1 MAIGKAIQSLVA
13 GEQVAGSKIGGKL
26 LEELLS
32 EGLLVVVARGSRKSY
47 RARDIETLKR
57 FLTDRD
63 ESYRV
68 LEVENAETRAA
79 MANKTGNSKLV
90 TVRSCPGFPINCY
103 EPIACLL
110 NGEPFVVNPHEGSFL
125 FVTQW
130 ESFKI
135 PADVI
140 VIGIEN
146 MENFRLVRKQKKF
159 FENYLRA
166 HALPNKTLFVS
177 RYPQSNDLRKWLTT
191 IPNRYL
197 HFGDFDLAGIH
208 LNKPTE
214 IVPNGIK
221 GKISRTCEDLDLLKD
236 MKKNSNYVFLR
247 RIFSCAGNADKPS
260 SFSVKQLEDAA
271 DKGLIDK
278 RVYALGGIDV
288 DNVRMAKEL
297 GFGGVVVCSDLWKR
311 FDIHN
316 GTDFRDLLAHFR
328 NFQKIVG

>member
-26 LEELLS
+26 LEELLL

-47 RARDIETLKR
+47 RARDIEMLKR

-79 MANKTGNSKLV
+79 MANKTGNSQLM
-90 TVRSCPGFPINCY
+90 TVRSCPGFPVNSY

-146 MENFRLVRKQKKF
+146 MENFRLIRKQKKF
-159 FENYLRA
+159 FEGYLRA
-166 HALPNKTLFVS
+166 YALPNKTLFVS
-177 RYPQSNDLRKWLTT
+177 RYPQSNDLRKWLTG

-208 LNKPTE
+208 IFLTE
-214 IVPNGIK
+214 FERHI
-221 GKISRTCEDLDLLKD
+221 
-236 MKKNSNYVFLR
+236 
-247 RIFSCAGNADKPS
+247 GNARASFLIPS
-260 SFSVKQLEDAA
+260 DIA
-271 DKGLIDK
+271 DRLKSGSSQRYDEQ
-278 RVYALGGIDV
+278 YALFKKMQTDV
-288 DNVRMAKEL
+288 REL
-297 GFGGVVVCSDLWKR
+297 GQLITL
-311 FDIHN
+311 IHQERK
-316 GTDFRDLLAHFR
+316 GYD
-328 NFQKIVG
+328 QEGYI

>member
-32 EGLLVVVARGSRKSY
+32 EGLLVVVTRGSRKSY
-47 RARDIETLKR
+47 RARNIETLKR

-90 TVRSCPGFPINCY
+90 TIRSCPGFPVNNY
-103 EPIACLL
+103 EPVACLL

-146 MENFRLVRKQKKF
+146 MENFRLIRKQKMF

-208 LNKPTE
+208 IFLTE
-214 IVPNGIK
+214 FERHIGTERASFLIPSDIADRLKSG
-221 GKISRTCEDLDLLKD
+221 SSQRYDEQHALFKD
-236 MKKNSNYVFLR
+236 M
-247 RIFSCAGNADKPS
+247 
-260 SFSVKQLEDAA
+260 QT
-271 DKGLIDK
+271 
-278 RVYALGGIDV
+278 DV
-288 DNVRMAKEL
+288 REL
-297 GFGGVVVCSDLWKR
+297 GQLITL
-311 FDIHN
+311 IHQERK
-316 GTDFRDLLAHFR
+316 GYD
-328 NFQKIVG
+328 QEGYI

>member
-13 GEQVAGSKIGGKL
+13 GEQVTGSKIGGKL

-47 RARDIETLKR
+47 RARAIETLKR

-90 TVRSCPGFPINCY
+90 TVRSCPGFPINSY

-130 ESFKI
+130 ESFAI
-135 PADVI
+135 PSDVI

-146 MENFRLVRKQKKF
+146 MENFRLIRKQKKF

-166 HALPNKTLFVS
+166 G
-177 RYPQSNDLRKWLTT
+177 

-208 LNKPTE
+208 IFLTE
-214 IVPNGIK
+214 FERHIGTERASFLIPPDIAD
-221 GKISRTCEDLDLLKD
+221 RLK
-236 MKKNSNYVFLR
+236 S
-247 RIFSCAGNADKPS
+247 GS
-260 SFSVKQLEDAA
+260 SQRYDEQH
-271 DKGLIDK
+271 
-278 RVYALGGIDV
+278 ALFKEMQTDV
-288 DNVRMAKEL
+288 REL
-297 GFGGVVVCSDLWKR
+297 GQLITL
-311 FDIHN
+311 IHQERK
-316 GTDFRDLLAHFR
+316 GYD
-328 NFQKIVG
+328 QEGYI

>member
-1 MAIGKAIQSLVA
+1 M
-13 GEQVAGSKIGGKL
+13 AGSKIGGKL

-32 EGLLVVVARGSRKSY
+32 EGLLVVVARGSRKAY
-47 RARDIETLKR
+47 RARDTERLKR

-63 ESYRV
+63 ESYRM

-90 TVRSCPGFPINCY
+90 TVRSCPGFPINSY
-103 EPIACLL
+103 EPITCRL

-177 RYPQSNDLRKWLTT
+177 RYPQSNDLRKWLTG

-208 LNKPTE
+208 IFLTE
-214 IVPNGIK
+214 FERHIGTERASFLIPPDIAD
-221 GKISRTCEDLDLLKD
+221 RLK
-236 MKKNSNYVFLR
+236 S
-247 RIFSCAGNADKPS
+247 GS
-260 SFSVKQLEDAA
+260 SQRYDEQH
-271 DKGLIDK
+271 
-278 RVYALGGIDV
+278 ALFKEMQTDV
-288 DNVRMAKEL
+288 REL
-297 GFGGVVVCSDLWKR
+297 GQLITL
-311 FDIHN
+311 IHQERK
-316 GTDFRDLLAHFR
+316 GYD
-328 NFQKIVG
+328 QEGYI

>member
-1 MAIGKAIQSLVA
+1 MAVGKAIQSLVA

-47 RARDIETLKR
+47 RARDIEMLKR

-68 LEVENAETRAA
+68 LEVENVETRAA

-90 TVRSCPGFPINCY
+90 MVRSCPGFPINSY
-103 EPIACLL
+103 EPITCLL

-146 MENFRLVRKQKKF
+146 MENFRLIRKQKKF
-159 FENYLRA
+159 FEGYLRA

-208 LNKPTE
+208 IFLTE
-214 IVPNGIK
+214 FERHIGTERASFLIPSDIAD
-221 GKISRTCEDLDLLKD
+221 RLK
-236 MKKNSNYVFLR
+236 S
-247 RIFSCAGNADKPS
+247 GS
-260 SFSVKQLEDAA
+260 SQRYDEQH
-271 DKGLIDK
+271 
-278 RVYALGGIDV
+278 ALFKEMQTDV
-288 DNVRMAKEL
+288 REL
-297 GFGGVVVCSDLWKR
+297 GQLITL
-311 FDIHN
+311 IHQERK
-316 GTDFRDLLAHFR
+316 GYD
-328 NFQKIVG
+328 QEGYI